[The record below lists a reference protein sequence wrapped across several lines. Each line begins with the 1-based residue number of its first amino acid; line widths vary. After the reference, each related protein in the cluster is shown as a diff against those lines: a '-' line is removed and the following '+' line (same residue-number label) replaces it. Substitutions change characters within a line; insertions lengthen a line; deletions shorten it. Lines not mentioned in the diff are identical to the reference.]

1 MCDCRTLAQGD
12 GIDINVMRDISTAVE
27 QAGYSAENVAFG
39 MGGGL
44 LQKVERWCNVY
55 CVGWT
60 IWLCCK
66 YQPCI
71 PA

>member
-1 MCDCRTLAQGD
+1 MFDCRILAQGD

-44 LQKVERWCNVY
+44 LQKVERWCNVH

-60 IWLCCK
+60 I
-66 YQPCI
+66 
-71 PA
+71 